1 MIKNLKASFKNNIPS
16 CFSYFRKRKIG
27 ILGGSFNPAH
37 SGHIHISRTAKINL
51 GLDEIWWLVAP
62 QNRLKSD
69 IEMETFQKRLGYAR
83 ILTNRFNYI
92 KVLDLE
98 EKNNLYAS
106 YKTVKFLSKKSKAA
120 KFIWLMGS
128 DILDNFNKWLYP
140 SFITKKMPVAVIAR
154 PGYSSS
160 LVNSTNSLNLGKRIK
175 TSKGKSI
182 FLKKKPIWIF
192 IKQKLLAIS
201 SSEIRLSQNLN
212 NMDTKK

>member
-1 MIKNLKASFKNNIPS
+1 MIKNLKTSFKNNIPS

-37 SGHIHISRTAKINL
+37 SGHIHISSTAKLKL
-51 GLDEIWWLVAP
+51 GLDEIWWLVVP
-62 QNRLKSD
+62 QNRLKSH
-69 IEMETFQKRLGYAR
+69 IGMETFQKRLSYAR
-83 ILTNRFNYI
+83 ILTNKFNYI

-106 YKTVKFLSKKSKAA
+106 YKTVKFLSGKSKAA
-120 KFIWLMGS
+120 KFIWLVGS

-140 SFITKKMPVAVIAR
+140 SFITKQMPVAVIAR
-154 PGYSSS
+154 PGYLSSII
-160 LVNSTNSLNLGKRIK
+160 NSNYSLNLGKRIK
-175 TSKGKSI
+175 PSKSKII
-182 FLKKKPIWIF
+182 FLKKKPVWIF

-212 NMDTKK
+212 NMDAKK

>member
-1 MIKNLKASFKNNIPS
+1 MIKNLQASFKNNIPS

-37 SGHIHISRTAKINL
+37 SGHIHISRTAKIKL

-62 QNRLKSD
+62 QNRLKSR
-69 IEMETFQKRLGYAR
+69 IEMDSFQRRLSYAR

-106 YKTVKFLSKKSKAA
+106 YKTVDFLSAKSKAA

-140 SFITKKMPVAVIAR
+140 SFITKKMPVAIIAR
-154 PGYSSS
+154 PGYWSSII
-160 LVNSTNSLNLGKRIK
+160 NSNYSLNLGKRIK
-175 TSKGKSI
+175 PSKSKII

-212 NMDTKK
+212 NMDPKK